1 MPLNQ
6 IPILSRTEHIR
17 FDNCTTFAEMDYL
30 LHIDTSSDTGSVA
43 IGADGKLLAQ
53 RINNETRNH
62 AATINLMIE
71 DVLADAGI
79 NMEQISGVVVCAGPG
94 SYTGLRIGMAT
105 AKGICYALDK
115 PLLLD
120 NKLTLLAYQFSQK
133 QAASQYVSL
142 LTAREKEYFIA
153 VYDTDF
159 NCIVTPQHI
168 MAESL
173 NSVIKEA
180 DTTVLVT
187 DDAAVGGTLPLSNLQ
202 IEDSINI
209 NFELWISYANEQFR
223 RSNIVNLSTAEPF
236 YLKQVYTHK

>member
-1 MPLNQ
+1 
-6 IPILSRTEHIR
+6 
-17 FDNCTTFAEMDYL
+17 MDYL

-43 IGADGKLLAQ
+43 IGVDGKLLAH
-53 RINNETRNH
+53 RSNSETRNH

-79 NMEQISGVVVCAGPG
+79 NMEQLCGVVVCAGPG

-105 AKGICYALDK
+105 AKSICYALDK

-120 NKLTLLAYQFSQK
+120 NKLTLLAYQCSKK
-133 QAASQYVSL
+133 QPASQYISL

-153 VYDTDF
+153 VYDSDF
-159 NCIVTPQHI
+159 NCILTPQHI
-168 MAESL
+168 IAESL

-180 DTTVLVT
+180 KTTALITNDTI
-187 DDAAVGGTLPLSNLQ
+187 VGSTLPLSNLQ
-202 IEDSINI
+202 IEDSTNI

-223 RSNIVNLSTAEPF
+223 CSNTINLGTAEPF

>member
-1 MPLNQ
+1 
-6 IPILSRTEHIR
+6 
-17 FDNCTTFAEMDYL
+17 MDYL
-30 LHIDTSSDTGSVA
+30 LHIDTSSDAGSVA

-62 AATINLMIE
+62 AATINMMIE

-79 NMEQISGVVVCAGPG
+79 NMEQLSGVVVCAGPG

-120 NKLTLLAYQFSQK
+120 NKLTLLAYQCSKK
-133 QAASQYVSL
+133 QPASQYISL

-153 VYDTDF
+153 VYDSDF
-159 NCIVTPQHI
+159 YCILTPQHI
-168 MAESL
+168 MAEHLS
-173 NSVIKEA
+173 SIIKEA
-180 DTTVLVT
+180 DTTVLIT
-187 DDAAVGGTLPLSNLQ
+187 DDAAVGGALPLSNLQ
-202 IEDSINI
+202 IEDSTNI
-209 NFELWISYANEQFR
+209 NFELWISYANEQFKR
-223 RSNIVNLSTAEPF
+223 RNTVNLSTAEPF